1 MTFGLNNKQGKG
13 RIKGSR
19 NWSTLIKEHL
29 RSDWPQ
35 LAAAILNKELE
46 GQSRWGFDALKGMNT
61 RPRGEEVEFDFSEV
75 RTMADVLSAQNEV
88 MRALAE
94 RRIKTSTGQELMA
107 NLAAIR
113 QTIQFAGIEERID
126 KIEAGDARKAR
137 LRRELEKAAK
147 R

>member
-1 MTFGLNNKQGKG
+1 MTFQIGNTHGKG

-19 NWSTLIKEHL
+19 NWSTLMKEHL

-35 LAAAILNKELE
+35 LAAAILDKELE
-46 GQSRWGFDALKGMNT
+46 GRSRWAFDALKGMNA

-88 MRALAE
+88 MRALAG
-94 RRIKTSTGQELMA
+94 RCIRTSEAQELMA

-113 QTIQFAGIEERID
+113 QTIQFVGVEERID
-126 KIEAGDARKAR
+126 KIEASDARKAR
-137 LRRELEKAAK
+137 LRKALEKATK